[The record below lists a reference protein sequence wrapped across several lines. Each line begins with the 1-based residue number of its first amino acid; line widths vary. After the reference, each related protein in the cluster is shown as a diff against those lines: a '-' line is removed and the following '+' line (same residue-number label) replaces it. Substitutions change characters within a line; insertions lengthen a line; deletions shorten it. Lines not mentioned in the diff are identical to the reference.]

1 MCDRTVVFSWYSIQ
15 HYVIKFVSDVPQDGG
30 VLLVLYTTLCDKV
43 CQWRAAGRTVVF
55 SWYSTT
61 LFDKVCQWRTPDTH
75 DIAEILL
82 KGGLNTITRTLCF
95 LPETNGLIDCC
106 LMSSEQCF
114 TYIKNESNG
123 LKFMLPVERGFNKVC
138 KFGLVT
144 DHTMHFIF
152 KSSSELML
160 YVFILRL

>member
-1 MCDRTVVFSWYSIQ
+1 MTCGRSVVFSWYSIQ
-15 HYVIKFVSDVPQDGG
+15 HYVIKFVSDVRQGG
-30 VLLVLYTTLCDKV
+30 GFLLVLYTTLCDKV
-43 CQWRAAGRTVVF
+43 CQWRAAGRWF
-55 SWYSTT
+55 SPG
-61 LFDKVCQWRTPDTH
+61 TPDTH

-106 LMSSEQCF
+106 FMSSEQCF